1 MDGGGHRGAGYR
13 NAGLWVIW
21 CVTVIRQCGHEA
33 AKWRAAGQECQA
45 TIEKRCVGRQSEC
58 DQNWWA

>member
-1 MDGGGHRGAGYR
+1 MVRDGEVDGGGHRGAGYR

-45 TIEKRCVGRQSEC
+45 TIEEEMCRSSE
-58 DQNWWA
+58 